1 MGDLERMGEEGLIIE
16 RLNEHV
22 GFFLQGARLLERGQS
37 SFQRYEVWDTPQF
50 GTLFRLDGCFMSSE
64 ADEFYYHENVV
75 HVPAMAHACVRR
87 ALIIGGGDGGAAKE
101 LLKYASIEQIRL
113 VELDA
118 CVVELA
124 RRHLSGVHCGAL
136 DDPRVELVIGDGFH
150 HVTVEAAATGDAYDL
165 IVLDLTDP
173 GGPADALYREPFF
186 EACSRLLSPGGVL
199 SLHLGSPVFQ
209 PAQVRAVVDALR
221 ATFAVVSPYFL
232 YIPLYGSLW
241 GLATASASL
250 DPAAC
255 QPHNLDQRVRERG
268 VDGLKYYN
276 GDIHRA
282 QFVLPNNLRRL
293 LGT

>member
-1 MGDLERMGEEGLIIE
+1 MEEGLIVE
-16 RLNEHV
+16 QLNAHA
-22 GFFLQGARLLERGQS
+22 GFFLRGGRLLEQGQS
-37 SFQRYEVWDTPQF
+37 SWQRYEVWDTPQF
-50 GTLFRLDGCFMSSE
+50 GKLFRLDGCFMSSE

-75 HVPAMAHACVRR
+75 HVPAMAHPGVRR

-101 LLKYASIEQIRL
+101 LLKYPDIEQIRL

-124 RRHLSGVHCGAL
+124 RRYLPGVHHGAL
-136 DDPRVELVIGDGFH
+136 DDPRVEIVIGDGSH
-150 HVTVEAAATGDAYDL
+150 HVMEDAPAAGEGYDL

-173 GGPADALYREPFF
+173 GGPADALYRAPFF
-186 EACSRLLSPGGVL
+186 EACSRLLLPGGVL

-209 PAQVRAVVDALR
+209 PAQVRAVVDALK

-250 DPAAC
+250 DPAAL
-255 QPHNLDQRVRERG
+255 QPHILDQRARERG

-282 QFVLPNNLRRL
+282 QFVLPNTLRRL
-293 LGT
+293 LGA